1 MRLGRISRR
10 AVDGLPGLRSKNSVQ
25 PSRYRPAFGHRAGEL
40 FKQSRRRSSFKARIR
55 RITRPSTRDGF
66 APRRGRAGFDGGWL
80 NQAQRRL
87 NISEAPSS
95 GSAAG
100 SAKRASLVIRSGGPI
115 EGGTLPR
122 QVPSVTRTCPRA
134 IGRACLDLPQN
145 RTKLPGLTICIVY
158 A

>member
-100 SAKRASLVIRSGGPI
+100 SAKRASLVMPKRGSDRRRYC
-115 EGGTLPR
+115 LPR
-122 QVPSVTRTCPRA
+122 PGAVPGESDPNLPKGRSVEPVLICPK
-134 IGRACLDLPQN
+134 IGRN
-145 RTKLPGLTICIVY
+145 YPG
-158 A
+158 